1 MYFIIT
7 FFMRSYVMKTSEVV
21 KLSIKNNIPMLITG
35 DTGSGKSSIV
45 KTVAQE
51 LGYDLYDLRLAGI
64 LPEDI
69 GGLPR
74 PQGDYYEYL
83 MPKWFKERLG
93 KPFVLFLDEINQA
106 SIQVLHALY
115 GVVLDRMVAGVK
127 NPEMRIIAACND
139 FKENEY
145 VTDLMKP
152 LRARFPIDIVHE
164 PDKQEVKNV
173 LLRKYPQHEEI
184 IDIVQKSGKNISP
197 RELEFGLSMIDA
209 GLVDIKI
216 LQKCFYELTS
226 NVIKKIYVKR
236 NELSED
242 SENAKIKDA
251 VNKIKVGSVMFG
263 GVSIPID
270 KQAILDGLSE
280 EGKQTVNALTGV
292 A

>member
-1 MYFIIT
+1 
-7 FFMRSYVMKTSEVV
+7 
-21 KLSIKNNIPMLITG
+21 MLITG

-45 KTVAQE
+45 KAVAQE

-127 NPEMRIIAACND
+127 NSEMRIVAACND

-152 LRARFPIDIVHE
+152 LRARFPVDIVHE

-173 LLRKYPQHEEI
+173 LIKKYPQHEEI

-226 NVIKKIYVKR
+226 NVIKKIYIKR

-242 SENAKIKDA
+242 SENAKSK
-251 VNKIKVGSVMFG
+251 M
-263 GVSIPID
+263 
-270 KQAILDGLSE
+270 LSTRL
-280 EGKQTVNALTGV
+280 KLA

>member
-1 MYFIIT
+1 
-7 FFMRSYVMKTSEVV
+7 MKTSEVV
-21 KLSIKNNIPMLITG
+21 KLSVQNNIPMLITG

-45 KTVAQE
+45 KAVAQE

-127 NPEMRIIAACND
+127 NPEMRIVAACND

-164 PDKQEVKNV
+164 PDKKEVKDV
-173 LLRKYPQHEEI
+173 LIKKYPQHEEI

-226 NVIKKIYVKR
+226 NVIKKIYIKR

-251 VNKIKVGSVMFG
+251 VNKIKAGSVMFG

-270 KQAILDGLSE
+270 KQAVLSGLSE

>member
-1 MYFIIT
+1 MYFTIT
-7 FFMRSYVMKTSEVV
+7 FFMRSYVMKTSEIV
-21 KLSIKNNIPMLITG
+21 KLSIKNNIPILITG

-45 KTVAQE
+45 KAVAQE

-127 NPEMRIIAACND
+127 NPEMRIVAACND

-152 LRARFPIDIVHE
+152 LRARFPVDIVHE

-173 LLRKYPQHEEI
+173 LIKKYPQHEEI

-209 GLVDIKI
+209 GLIDVKI

-251 VNKIKVGSVMFG
+251 VNKIKAGSVMFG

-270 KQAILDGLSE
+270 KQAVLSGLSE

>member
-1 MYFIIT
+1 MCFTIT
-7 FFMRSYVMKTSEVV
+7 FFMRSYVMKTSEIV

-45 KTVAQE
+45 KAVAQE

-127 NPEMRIIAACND
+127 NSEMRIVAACND

-152 LRARFPIDIVHE
+152 LRARFPVDIVHE

-173 LLRKYPQHEEI
+173 LIKKYPQHEEI

-226 NVIKKIYVKR
+226 NVIKKIYIKR

-251 VNKIKVGSVMFG
+251 VNKIKAGSVMFG

-270 KQAILDGLSE
+270 KQAVLSGLSE

>member
-1 MYFIIT
+1 
-7 FFMRSYVMKTSEVV
+7 MKTSEIV

-45 KTVAQE
+45 KAVAQE

-127 NPEMRIIAACND
+127 NSEMRIVAACND

-152 LRARFPIDIVHE
+152 LRARFPVDIVHE

-173 LLRKYPQHEEI
+173 LIKKYPQHEEI

-226 NVIKKIYVKR
+226 NVIKKIYIKR

-251 VNKIKVGSVMFG
+251 VNKIKAGSVMFG

-270 KQAILDGLSE
+270 KQAVLSGLSE

>member
-1 MYFIIT
+1 
-7 FFMRSYVMKTSEVV
+7 MKTSEVV

-45 KTVAQE
+45 KSVAQE

-115 GVVLDRMVAGVK
+115 GVILDRMVAGVK
-127 NPEMRIIAACND
+127 NPEMRIVAACND

-152 LRARFPIDIVHE
+152 LRARFPVDIVHE

-173 LLRKYPQHEEI
+173 LIKKYPQHEEI

-270 KQAILDGLSE
+270 KQAILDGLTE

>member
-1 MYFIIT
+1 
-7 FFMRSYVMKTSEVV
+7 MKTSEIV

-45 KTVAQE
+45 KAVAQE

-127 NPEMRIIAACND
+127 NPEMRIVAACND

-152 LRARFPIDIVHE
+152 LRARFPVDIVHE
-164 PDKQEVKNV
+164 PDKQEVKNI
-173 LLRKYPQHEEI
+173 LIKKYPQHEEI
-184 IDIVQKSGKNISP
+184 VDIVQKSGKNISP

-209 GLVDIKI
+209 GLVDVKI

-226 NVIKKIYVKR
+226 NVIKKIYIKR

-251 VNKIKVGSVMFG
+251 VSKIKAGSVMFG

-270 KQAILDGLSE
+270 KQAVLSGLSE